1 MVFDSAHK
9 ERCASLFLEWLPFI
23 VVAIIWLYFAVL
35 DPVPFWQ
42 QVGDYSWY
50 ALSHAFTFE
59 AKVEGY
65 RAANFGY
72 NIHPGVP
79 FGVVSWIAFRLATY
93 AAGDSGERVV
103 FAINHAETFWT
114 WAKFIALVLNL
125 SGMYV
130 LKRMF
135 KGDVVRF
142 CIACC
147 VYFAAVPASFG
158 ASFLQLTNESFA
170 LVYIVTFYW
179 LIFRLLSEPDAVIG
193 IGTMKVFS
201 VSMRDLLSFCL
212 GALTAFGL
220 SMKIY
225 YTAPA
230 FGLVA
235 GFWAAIVFGSFG
247 KKSVV
252 RLFGIFLGSFVLFGW
267 LIVAFIVG
275 LPALK
280 TWILWNYGMLSHS
293 NHYGS
298 GEQGFI
304 QLSSAFG
311 AIKSLIFTT
320 LGTFPMIVAFV
331 AVVFVSVMIRNAND
345 KSWGRKYFPF
355 VVAISFGILINI
367 TGLLKHYAQHYAL
380 PLCASLVCLLLIQG
394 KIVYSRVM
402 SGFALSFVVML
413 LAVNLNSY
421 AATHMHSI
429 EMANA
434 VIRDCKM
441 IEKLPISSN
450 EMRVWGYFSPTKNGI
465 LPMVKQYSGS
475 DFISGIVLK
484 SSSSVDIV
492 PGNERDDSD
501 WRYVLF
507 PKAYYPSR
515 ESVFENY
522 RKMFDFKAT
531 KFEIADTDNITELET
546 FFLLVREQKY
556 PLNKTH

>member
-1 MVFDSAHK
+1 MVLDSAHK
-9 ERCASLFLEWLPFI
+9 ERCASLLLEWLPFI
-23 VVAIIWLYFAVL
+23 VVAMIWLYFAVL

-42 QVGDYSWY
+42 QTGDYSWY

-79 FGVVSWIAFRLATY
+79 FGIVSWIAFRIATY

-103 FAINHAETFWT
+103 FAINHGEAFWA

-179 LIFRLLSEPDAVIG
+179 LLFKLLSEPDAVVG
-193 IGTMKVFS
+193 IGKVEVCF
-201 VSMRDLLSFCL
+201 VSTRGLLSFCL

-235 GFWAAIVFGSFG
+235 GFWSAVVFGSFD
-247 KKSVV
+247 KKSVL
-252 RLFGIFLGSFVLFGW
+252 RLFGIFLGSFVLSGW
-267 LIVAFIVG
+267 LVVAFIVG
-275 LPALK
+275 FPALK
-280 TWILWNYGMLSHS
+280 TWIIWNYGMLSHS

-298 GEQGFI
+298 GGQGFI
-304 QLSSAFG
+304 QLSSVFE

-320 LGTFPMIVAFV
+320 SGTFPMIVAFV
-331 AVVFVSVMIRNAND
+331 VVVFFSVVIKNAND
-345 KSWGRKYFPF
+345 KSWRRRYFPF
-355 VVAISFGILINI
+355 VVAISFGMFINL

-394 KIVYSRVM
+394 NVVYSRVM
-402 SGFALSFVVML
+402 SGFALSLVVML
-413 LAVNLNSY
+413 FAVNLNSY
-421 AATHMHSI
+421 AKTHMYSVD
-429 EMANA
+429 MANA
-434 VIRDCKM
+434 VIRDCAI

-450 EMRVWGYFSPTKNGI
+450 EVRVWGYFSPTNNGI
-465 LPMVKQYSGS
+465 LPMIKQYSGS
-475 DFISGIVLK
+475 DFISGIILK
-484 SSSSVDIV
+484 NSSPVDIV
-492 PGNERDDSD
+492 PSNERDVSD

-507 PKAYYPSR
+507 PKTYYPSR

-522 RKMFDFKAT
+522 RQVFDFKAT
-531 KFEIADTDNITELET
+531 KFEIVDTDNISELET
-546 FFLLVREQKY
+546 FFLLVREHKD
-556 PLNKTH
+556 PLNKSH